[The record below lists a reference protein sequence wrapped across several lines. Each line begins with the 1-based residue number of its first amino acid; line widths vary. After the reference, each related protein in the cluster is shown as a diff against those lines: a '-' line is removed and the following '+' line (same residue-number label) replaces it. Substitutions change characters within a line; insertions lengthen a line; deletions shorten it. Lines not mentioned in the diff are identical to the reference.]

1 MRRYKII
8 QLTGGLLFTIVFFS
22 ATAAQRASV
31 KNQAPVKPRTTPQR
45 QSTASDDSWWAA
57 QRNLE
62 GAIVQLEK
70 YLRDSPN
77 GPHAPTARQQIAALR
92 SLTITQS
99 QREWVTM
106 RTLPLPDVPLWR
118 AEHVE
123 RLADRVRIRINIR
136 CGRDD
141 GGDCQ
146 LRSFA
151 RSPLVLVD
159 NEGTF
164 YPMLEVEPLPG
175 DLRFA
180 RDGQALLSAGRV
192 LSLTVDFAPLRSSA
206 TGGQIQ
212 FRDANEALP
221 AKFSLIRKP

>member
-8 QLTGGLLFTIVFFS
+8 EFTVALLATIVFSS
-22 ATAAQRASV
+22 AAGAQRASV
-31 KNQAPVKPRTTPQR
+31 NNQAPVKPKTTPQS

-57 QRNLE
+57 QRSLE

-77 GPHAPTARQQIAALR
+77 GPHAPTARQQLTALR
-92 SLTITQS
+92 ALAMTQS
-99 QREWVTM
+99 QPEWVM
-106 RTLPLPDVPLWR
+106 VRTLPLPDVPLWR
-118 AEHVE
+118 VEHVE
-123 RLADRVRIRINIR
+123 RLADRVRLRINIK

-151 RSPLVLVD
+151 RSSLVLVD

-164 YPMLEVEPLPG
+164 YPMLEVEPLP
-175 DLRFA
+175 
-180 RDGQALLSAGRV
+180 S
-192 LSLTVDFAPLRSSA
+192 
-206 TGGQIQ
+206 
-212 FRDANEALP
+212 
-221 AKFSLIRKP
+221 